1 MGKVIMKKSRL
12 GVSILFLI
20 FLMAIFVGMVFTFS
34 RFFDSDER
42 SSRMV
47 EFLDYGNKIGVIP
60 IEGTIISSDETLK
73 DLRRFSKKSSIRAIV
88 LRINSPG
95 GTVAPAQ
102 EIYREI
108 EKIRKNKPV
117 VASIETVGASAAYY
131 IASSSDRIMCSK
143 GSITGSIGVI
153 MMLPD
158 LHKVIEKIGVNVNVI
173 KAGAFKDIGTGVKP
187 LNDQEREILQNFATE
202 VHEQFISDVL
212 EGRKG
217 KIEETKLREIAD
229 GRFFT
234 GSTAKELGLV
244 DSMGN
249 FYDATNLAA
258 RLGEVKGEP
267 QLEYPRKKWN
277 SYMDIFMESASRHVV
292 KGLESVGR
300 VQDGAPVPR

>member
-1 MGKVIMKKSRL
+1 MKKSRL

-20 FLMAIFVGMVFTFS
+20 ILMVIFVGMVFTFS
-34 RFFDSDER
+34 RFFDNDER

-73 DLRRFSKKSSIRAIV
+73 DLRKFSKKSSIRAIV

-108 EKIRKNKPV
+108 EKIRKIKPV

-131 IASSSDRIMCSK
+131 IASSTDSIVCSK

-173 KAGAFKDIGTGVKP
+173 KAGVFKDIGTGVKP

-202 VHEQFISDVL
+202 VHEQFIADVL
-212 EGRKG
+212 AGRKG
-217 KIEETKLREIAD
+217 KIEEDKLRQIAD

-234 GSTAKELGLV
+234 GSTAKEFGLV
-244 DSMGN
+244 DAMGN
-249 FYDATNLAA
+249 FYDAASLAA
-258 RLGEVKGEP
+258 RLGEIRGEP

-277 SYMDIFMESASRHVV
+277 SYMDVFMESASRHVV
-292 KGLESVGR
+292 KGLEYVGR

>member
-1 MGKVIMKKSRL
+1 L
-12 GVSILFLI
+12 
-20 FLMAIFVGMVFTFS
+20 
-34 RFFDSDER
+34 
-42 SSRMV
+42 
-47 EFLDYGNKIGVIP
+47 LDYGTRIGVIP
-60 IEGTIISSDETLK
+60 IEGTIISADDTLK
-73 DLRRFSKKSSIRAIV
+73 ELRRFSKKSSVRAIL

-108 EKIRKNKPV
+108 EKIRKKKPV
-117 VASIETVGASAAYY
+117 VTSIETVGASAAYY
-131 IASSSDRIMCSK
+131 IASNSDIIVCSN

-187 LNDQEREILQNFATE
+187 LSDQEREILQNFATE

-212 EGRKG
+212 AGRKG
-217 KIEETKLREIAD
+217 KIEEDKLREIAD

-234 GSTAKELGLV
+234 GSSARNLGLV

-249 FYDATNLAA
+249 FYDAANLAA
-258 RLGEVKGEP
+258 GLAGIKGEP

-277 SYMDIFMESASRHVV
+277 SYLDIFMDSAANSFV
-292 KGLESVGR
+292 KGLDYVI
-300 VQDGAPVPR
+300 QLHHKNPVLR

>member
-1 MGKVIMKKSRL
+1 
-12 GVSILFLI
+12 SIIFLI
-20 FLMAIFVGMVFTFS
+20 ILMMIFVGMVFTFS
-34 RFFDSDER
+34 KFFDNDEG
-42 SSRMV
+42 SSRMAG
-47 EFLDYGNKIGVIP
+47 FLDYGNKIGVIP
-60 IEGTIISSDETLK
+60 IEGTIMSSDETLK
-73 DLRRFSKKSSIRAIV
+73 DLRKFSKKSSVRAIV

-131 IASSSDRIMCSK
+131 IASSSDSIVCSK

-187 LNDQEREILQNFATE
+187 LNDKEREILQNFATE

-217 KIEETKLREIAD
+217 KIDETKLRQIAD

-234 GSTAKELGLV
+234 GSSAKEMGLV

-249 FYDATNLAA
+249 FFDATNLAA
-258 RLGEVKGEP
+258 RLGEIKGEP

-277 SYMDIFMESASRHVV
+277 SYLDIFLESASRNVV
-292 KGLESVGR
+292 KGLEYVGR
-300 VQDGAPVPR
+300 IQDSAPVPR